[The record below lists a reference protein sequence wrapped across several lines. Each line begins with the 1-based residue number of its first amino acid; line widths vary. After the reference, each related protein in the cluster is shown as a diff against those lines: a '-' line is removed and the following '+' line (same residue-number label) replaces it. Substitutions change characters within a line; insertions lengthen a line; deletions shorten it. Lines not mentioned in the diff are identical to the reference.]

1 MPDRSIQITE
11 EGSGHPRKFSKGEIG
26 EFKEKLDK
34 LLIKRGL
41 KDNQRSFKYG
51 NKKKKD

>member
-1 MPDRSIQITE
+1 MPDHLVQITDD
-11 EGSGHPRKFSKGEIG
+11 GVGHHRNFSKGEIT

-34 LLIKRGL
+34 VLIKRGL
-41 KDNQRSFKYG
+41 KDNDKKFKYG